1 MSKNHPRH
9 THIFELRS
17 GNFASVSS
25 ASGKAAVL
33 SGNFDT
39 VTEGHE
45 GDGNVHG
52 RASDD
57 HLGVGGD
64 GAGSVEFRDDI
75 FKGGD
80 GSVALP
86 VAADEVLALE
96 GFCVAVTSDE
106 ARRRKLKVLHVDVV
120 GSGVVWKSWRPACN
134 FVKGSGGGIGRDEIF
149 RTLT

>member
-1 MSKNHPRH
+1 M
-9 THIFELRS
+9 
-17 GNFASVSS
+17 
-25 ASGKAAVL
+25 
-33 SGNFDT
+33 
-39 VTEGHE
+39 
-45 GDGNVHG
+45 HG

-64 GAGSVEFRDDI
+64 GAGSVEFRDDL

-134 FVKGSGGGIGRDEIF
+134 FVKGSGGGIGKIGRASCRE
-149 RTLT
+149 RV